1 MTTQRKKRAAIAR
14 AFLGF
19 SLLYAVGCAEKEEN
33 FPKIDESEAQVEG
46 NERNNG
52 NNKFEEKKENRENKE
67 DGENKTD
74 VADSDA
80 AELLGGAT
88 ERFADIFSEEGAK
101 EEAVGFDETLVDEE
115 TRQKYAAD
123 RTTVAPTLARSETEG
138 ADERPKYRLE
148 YKFQPNASLRW
159 NVVHQ
164 VRKKVSYAGKE
175 TTTETS
181 STAFRRWDFGERGAD
196 GNLAAR
202 HEIDRMILRQ
212 NEEGKDPIDFDSE
225 RDLVVPKE
233 IAAFGTEKA
242 IGVVLETFDVNPCGV
257 MSDKKKLVAEYQG
270 REGDSN
276 VLVPFPTE
284 PVAVGDVWTVPY
296 ALYLKGGD
304 EVVRPYRVVER
315 FRLESVDEKFATIS
329 FTTTLMSIVDDP
341 VVEGAL
347 AERLFSGRALFD
359 RERGLT
365 LRTELT
371 FNRRVANAFGFSS
384 YLEYNCQVVEKLI
397 RDDETAESA
406 QDGETA
412 QIAEAARDGESAQ
425 IEEAAQDGES
435 AQGAEAAQ
443 DGESAQ
449 VAEAARDGESAQI
462 AESAQD
468 GESAQVAEAARDG
481 ESAQV
486 AEAAQDGESAQVAEA
501 AQDGGATN

>member
-14 AFLGF
+14 ALLGF

-33 FPKIDESEAQVEG
+33 LSKIGDSGAQVAAE
-46 NERNNG
+46 
-52 NNKFEEKKENRENKE
+52 KENGGSGEVGENAENIKDGKNKE
-67 DGENKTD
+67 NGEDKSN
-74 VADSDA
+74 VADSNA

-88 ERFADIFSEEGAK
+88 DRFVDIFGEEGAK
-101 EEAVGFDETLVDEE
+101 EETPGFDEALVDEE
-115 TRQKYAAD
+115 TRQKYSAD
-123 RTTVAPTLARSETEG
+123 RTTVAPTLAPRSEAEG

-148 YKFQPNASLRW
+148 YKFQPDTSLRW

-196 GNLAAR
+196 GKLAAR

-242 IGVVLETFDVNPCGV
+242 IGVVLETFDINPCGV

-397 RDDETAESA
+397 RDDENSEPAEVGESATTAEPAQDAQTAEVGESA
-406 QDGETA
+406 QDAEPA
-412 QIAEAARDGESAQ
+412 QGGES
-425 IEEAAQDGES
+425 EEAKTPE
-435 AQGAEAAQ
+435 
-443 DGESAQ
+443 
-449 VAEAARDGESAQI
+449 
-462 AESAQD
+462 
-468 GESAQVAEAARDG
+468 
-481 ESAQV
+481 
-486 AEAAQDGESAQVAEA
+486 
-501 AQDGGATN
+501 N

>member
-1 MTTQRKKRAAIAR
+1 MTTQRKKRAAFAR

-33 FPKIDESEAQVEG
+33 FPKIGDTEAQVGTEKQNSG
-46 NERNNG
+46 FGEVGENVKNSENG
-52 NNKFEEKKENRENKE
+52 EN
-67 DGENKTD
+67 GENKGGGESGAG
-74 VADSDA
+74 VADSNA

-88 ERFADIFSEEGAK
+88 DRFADVFSEEGSK
-101 EEAVGFDETLVDEE
+101 EETVGFDETLVDEE
-115 TRQKYAAD
+115 TRQKYSAD
-123 RTTVAPTLARSETEG
+123 RTTVAPTLAPRTETAG

-148 YKFQPNASLRW
+148 YKFQPDSSLRW

-181 STAFRRWDFGERGAD
+181 STAFRRWDFGERGVD
-196 GNLAAR
+196 GKLAAR

-242 IGVVLETFDVNPCGV
+242 IGVVLETFDINPCGV

-284 PVAVGDVWTVPY
+284 EVAVGDVWTVPY

-397 RDDETAESA
+397 RDDEPT
-406 QDGETA
+406 QPGEA
-412 QIAEAARDGESAQ
+412 
-425 IEEAAQDGES
+425 
-435 AQGAEAAQ
+435 
-443 DGESAQ
+443 AQ
-449 VAEAARDGESAQI
+449 VAESTRSGEA
-462 AESAQD
+462 
-468 GESAQVAEAARDG
+468 AQVAEPA
-481 ESAQV
+481 
-486 AEAAQDGESAQVAEA
+486 
-501 AQDGGATN
+501 N

>member
-19 SLLYAVGCAEKEEN
+19 SLLYAVGCAENEEN
-33 FPKIDESEAQVEG
+33 FPKNGDFDAQVKENEG
-46 NERNNG
+46 NSENG
-52 NNKFEEKKENRENKE
+52 KIGEKKENGEDKRSDANKKE
-67 DGENKTD
+67 
-74 VADSDA
+74 VADSNA

-88 ERFADIFSEEGAK
+88 DRFADVFSEEGAS
-101 EEAVGFDETLVDEE
+101 ENALGFDENLVDEE

-123 RTTVAPTLARSETEG
+123 RTTVAPTLAPRTDEAG

-148 YKFQPNASLRW
+148 YKFQPNSSLRW

-196 GNLAAR
+196 GKLAAK

-242 IGVVLETFDVNPCGV
+242 IGVVLETFDINPFGV
-257 MSDKKKLVAEYQG
+257 MSEKKKLVAEYQG

-284 PVAVGDVWTVPY
+284 EVAVGDVWTVPY

-397 RDDETAESA
+397 RDGEAAQTAEVA
-406 QDGETA
+406 QDGEAA
-412 QIAEAARDGESAQ
+412 QTTEV
-425 IEEAAQDGES
+425 AQDGE
-435 AQGAEAAQ
+435 ATQTAEVAQ
-443 DGESAQ
+443 DGEATQ
-449 VAEAARDGESAQI
+449 TAEV
-462 AESAQD
+462 AQD
-468 GESAQVAEAARDG
+468 GEAAK
-481 ESAQV
+481 
-486 AEAAQDGESAQVAEA
+486 
-501 AQDGGATN
+501 

>member
-1 MTTQRKKRAAIAR
+1 
-14 AFLGF
+14 F
-19 SLLYAVGCAEKEEN
+19 
-33 FPKIDESEAQVEG
+33 D
-46 NERNNG
+46 
-52 NNKFEEKKENRENKE
+52 
-67 DGENKTD
+67 
-74 VADSDA
+74 DA
-80 AELLGGAT
+80 
-88 ERFADIFSEEGAK
+88 
-101 EEAVGFDETLVDEE
+101 LVDEE
-115 TRQKYAAD
+115 TRQKYSAD
-123 RTTVAPTLARSETEG
+123 RTLVAPTLAPRTDEAG
-138 ADERPKYRLE
+138 VDERPKYRLE
-148 YKFQPNASLRW
+148 YKFQPNTSLRW

-181 STAFRRWDFGERGAD
+181 STAFRRWDFGERGVD
-196 GNLAAR
+196 GKLAAQ

-242 IGVVLETFDVNPCGV
+242 IGVVLETFDINPCGV
-257 MSDKKKLVAEYQG
+257 MSEKKKLVAEYQG

-315 FRLESVDEKFATIS
+315 FRLESVDDKFATIS

-397 RDDETAESA
+397 RDDEAAEATQNEPVAQTSEETPVEAVA
-406 QDGETA
+406 QDGE
-412 QIAEAARDGESAQ
+412 
-425 IEEAAQDGES
+425 AAQVE
-435 AQGAEAAQ
+435 EN
-443 DGESAQ
+443 AQ
-449 VAEAARDGESAQI
+449 VVEP
-462 AESAQD
+462 
-468 GESAQVAEAARDG
+468 
-481 ESAQV
+481 
-486 AEAAQDGESAQVAEA
+486 
-501 AQDGGATN
+501 TN

>member
-19 SLLYAVGCAEKEEN
+19 SLLYAVGCAENEEK
-33 FPKIDESEAQVEG
+33 FPKNGDSEAQV
-46 NERNNG
+46 
-52 NNKFEEKKENRENKE
+52 KENGRNSENGESGKNVKNGENKE
-67 DGENKTD
+67 SDGNKSE
-74 VADSDA
+74 VADSNA

-88 ERFADIFSEEGAK
+88 DRFADIFSEDGAK

-115 TRQKYAAD
+115 TRQKYSAD
-123 RTTVAPTLARSETEG
+123 RTLVAPTLAPRDAAEG
-138 ADERPKYRLE
+138 PDERPKYRLE
-148 YKFQPNASLRW
+148 YKFQPNSSLRW

-181 STAFRRWDFGERGAD
+181 STAFRRWDFGERDAD
-196 GNLAAR
+196 GKLAAQ

-212 NEEGKDPIDFDSE
+212 NEEGKDPIDFDRE

-242 IGVVLETFDVNPCGV
+242 IGVVLETFDIDPFGV
-257 MSDKKKLVAEYQG
+257 MSEKKKLVAEYQG

-315 FRLESVDEKFATIS
+315 FRLESVDDKFATIS

-397 RDDETAESA
+397 RDEEAAEATQDGAVAQASEETRGEAVA
-406 QDGETA
+406 QDGEAA
-412 QIAEAARDGESAQ
+412 QVEGNAQGSESAQ
-425 IEEAAQDGES
+425 AGEP
-435 AQGAEAAQ
+435 
-443 DGESAQ
+443 
-449 VAEAARDGESAQI
+449 
-462 AESAQD
+462 
-468 GESAQVAEAARDG
+468 
-481 ESAQV
+481 
-486 AEAAQDGESAQVAEA
+486 
-501 AQDGGATN
+501 TN

>member
-1 MTTQRKKRAAIAR
+1 MTTQRKKRAAFAR

-33 FPKIDESEAQVEG
+33 FPKIADSEAQVAAEKRDSDFG
-46 NERNNG
+46 EAGKNEKNG
-52 NNKFEEKKENRENKE
+52 KNSENKK
-67 DGENKTD
+67 GGANGAD
-74 VADSDA
+74 VAASKA

-88 ERFADIFSEEGAK
+88 DRFADVFSEEGSK
-101 EEAVGFDETLVDEE
+101 EETVGFDETLVDEE

-123 RTTVAPTLARSETEG
+123 RTTVAPTLAPRTDETG

-196 GNLAAR
+196 GKLAAR

-242 IGVVLETFDVNPCGV
+242 IGVVLETFDINPCGV

-304 EVVRPYRVVER
+304 DVVRPYRVVER

-371 FNRRVANAFGFSS
+371 FSRRVANAFGFSS

-397 RDDETAESA
+397 RDDET
-406 QDGETA
+406 GTTA
-412 QIAEAARDGESAQ
+412 QTGKTATVAEPAQSGESATVA
-425 IEEAAQDGES
+425 EPAQSGES
-435 AQGAEAAQ
+435 ATVAEPAQ
-443 DGESAQ
+443 SGESAT
-449 VAEAARDGESAQI
+449 VAEPARNGE
-462 AESAQD
+462 
-468 GESAQVAEAARDG
+468 
-481 ESAQV
+481 
-486 AEAAQDGESAQVAEA
+486 
-501 AQDGGATN
+501 

>member
-1 MTTQRKKRAAIAR
+1 MTTQRQKRAAIAR

-33 FPKIDESEAQVEG
+33 FPKNVDSEAQVEQNG
-46 NERNNG
+46 ENEGINAV
-52 NNKFEEKKENRENKE
+52 EASVKKGGNKE
-67 DGENKTD
+67 TGKETD
-74 VADSDA
+74 SNA

-88 ERFADIFSEEGAK
+88 QNFVEIFSEEGAAADS
-101 EEAVGFDETLVDEE
+101 ELAFDENLVDEE
-115 TRQKYAAD
+115 TRQKYSAD
-123 RTTVAPTLARSETEG
+123 RTLVAPTLAPRDSAEG
-138 ADERPKYRLE
+138 PDERPKYRLE
-148 YKFQPNASLRW
+148 YKFQPDTSLRW

-196 GNLAAR
+196 GKLAAR

-242 IGVVLETFDVNPCGV
+242 IGVVLETFDIDPFGV

-284 PVAVGDVWTVPY
+284 EVAVGDVWTVPY

-315 FRLESVDEKFATIS
+315 FRLESVDDKFATIS
-329 FTTTLMSIVDDP
+329 FTTTLTSIVDDP

-397 RDDETAESA
+397 RDDETAGTTQDGKSAQEPGTA
-406 QDGETA
+406 QDGE
-412 QIAEAARDGESAQ
+412 
-425 IEEAAQDGES
+425 AAQGGES
-435 AQGAEAAQ
+435 AQGAETAQ
-443 DGESAQ
+443 DSESA
-449 VAEAARDGESAQI
+449 
-462 AESAQD
+462 
-468 GESAQVAEAARDG
+468 
-481 ESAQV
+481 
-486 AEAAQDGESAQVAEA
+486 
-501 AQDGGATN
+501 N

>member
-1 MTTQRKKRAAIAR
+1 MTIQRKKRAALAR
-14 AFLGF
+14 VLLGF
-19 SLLYAVGCAEKEEN
+19 SLLYAAGCGEKQEN
-33 FPKIDESEAQVEG
+33 ISQVRDSEAQVGEIASDSGLGENRG
-46 NERNNG
+46 NGGNGKNNG
-52 NNKFEEKKENRENKE
+52 GAVKEETKK
-67 DGENKTD
+67 GEN
-74 VADSDA
+74 ASENA
-80 AELLGGAT
+80 AALLGEAT
-88 ERFADIFSEEGAK
+88 DRFAQIFSEEGASA
-101 EEAVGFDETLVDEE
+101 ETVDFDDALVDKE
-115 TRQKYAAD
+115 TREKYAAD
-123 RTTVAPTLARSETEG
+123 RTLVAPTLAPRNDDSSD
-138 ADERPKYRLE
+138 AERPKYRLE
-148 YKFQPNASLRW
+148 YKFQPNSSLRW

-181 STAFRRWDFGERGAD
+181 STAFRRWDFAERTAEGK
-196 GNLAAR
+196 LAAR

-212 NEEGKDPIDFDSE
+212 NEEGKDPIDYDSE

-242 IGVVLETFDVNPCGV
+242 VGVVLETFDINPFGV

-284 PVAVGDVWTVPY
+284 EVAVGDVWTVPY

-304 EVVRPYRVVER
+304 DVVRPYRVVER
-315 FRLESVDEKFATIS
+315 FRLESVDEKFATIT
-329 FTTTLMSIVDDP
+329 FTTTLMSLVDDP

-397 RDDETAESA
+397 RDDETGEAAQNEGTTQEAKIAGAE
-406 QDGETA
+406 
-412 QIAEAARDGESAQ
+412 EAARDAGTTP
-425 IEEAAQDGES
+425 
-435 AQGAEAAQ
+435 
-443 DGESAQ
+443 
-449 VAEAARDGESAQI
+449 V
-462 AESAQD
+462 
-468 GESAQVAEAARDG
+468 
-481 ESAQV
+481 
-486 AEAAQDGESAQVAEA
+486 
-501 AQDGGATN
+501 N

>member
-1 MTTQRKKRAAIAR
+1 MTTQRKKRAAFAR

-33 FPKIDESEAQVEG
+33 AKFCNFGPQVAENGENEAIGKDKEAG
-46 NERNNG
+46 ING
-52 NNKFEEKKENRENKE
+52 EKGENRQNRE
-67 DGENKTD
+67 DEAG
-74 VADSDA
+74 ADSNA
-80 AELLGGAT
+80 AALLGDAT
-88 ERFADIFSEEGAK
+88 DRFADVFSEEGASG
-101 EEAVGFDETLVDEE
+101 EEKLGFDETLVDEE

-123 RTTVAPTLARSETEG
+123 RTTVAPTLARSEAEG

-148 YKFQPNASLRW
+148 YKFQPDASLRW

-196 GNLAAR
+196 GKLAAR

-242 IGVVLETFDVNPCGV
+242 IGVVLETFDINPCGV

-284 PVAVGDVWTVPY
+284 EVAVGDVWTVPY

-329 FTTTLMSIVDDP
+329 FTTTLMTIVDDP

-384 YLEYNCQVVEKLI
+384 YLEYDCQVVEKLI
-397 RDDETAESA
+397 RDDEPTEPA
-406 QDGETA
+406 QTGELAT
-412 QIAEAARDGESAQ
+412 
-425 IEEAAQDGES
+425 
-435 AQGAEAAQ
+435 
-443 DGESAQ
+443 
-449 VAEAARDGESAQI
+449 VA
-462 AESAQD
+462 
-468 GESAQVAEAARDG
+468 
-481 ESAQV
+481 
-486 AEAAQDGESAQVAEA
+486 
-501 AQDGGATN
+501 

>member
-19 SLLYAVGCAEKEEN
+19 SLLYAVGCAENTEI
-33 FPKIDESEAQVEG
+33 FPKNGDSEAQVE
-46 NERNNG
+46 
-52 NNKFEEKKENRENKE
+52 KKEQN
-67 DGENKTD
+67 GENKAIGENAENGKNGKSGENKPD
-74 VADSDA
+74 VADSNA
-80 AELLGGAT
+80 AELLGDAT
-88 ERFADIFSEEGAK
+88 DRFADVFSDEGASD
-101 EEAVGFDETLVDEE
+101 EGTVGFDETLVDEE

-123 RTTVAPTLARSETEG
+123 RTTVAPTLAPRTDEAG

-148 YKFQPNASLRW
+148 YKFQPDTSLRW

-181 STAFRRWDFGERGAD
+181 STAFRRWNFGERGAD
-196 GNLAAR
+196 GKLAAR

-242 IGVVLETFDVNPCGV
+242 IGVVLETFDINPCGV

-329 FTTTLMSIVDDP
+329 FTTTLMTIVDDP

-397 RDDETAESA
+397 RDDEPTEPA
-406 QDGETA
+406 QSGEPATVAETA
-412 QIAEAARDGESAQ
+412 QSGVPAA
-425 IEEAAQDGES
+425 
-435 AQGAEAAQ
+435 
-443 DGESAQ
+443 
-449 VAEAARDGESAQI
+449 
-462 AESAQD
+462 
-468 GESAQVAEAARDG
+468 
-481 ESAQV
+481 V
-486 AEAAQDGESAQVAEA
+486 AEAAQVGEPATVAEA
-501 AQDGGATN
+501 AQVGEPAAVAEAAQSGEP

>member
-14 AFLGF
+14 AFLAF

-33 FPKIDESEAQVEG
+33 FPKIGDSEAQVEENG
-46 NERNNG
+46 RNSEDKTIG
-52 NNKFEEKKENRENKE
+52 GKVESGENRKGGESEN
-67 DGENKTD
+67 D
-74 VADSDA
+74 VADSNA

-88 ERFADIFSEEGAK
+88 DRFVDIFGEEGAK
-101 EEAVGFDETLVDEE
+101 EETLGFDDALVDEE
-115 TRQKYAAD
+115 TRQKYSAD
-123 RTTVAPTLARSETEG
+123 RTTVAPTLAPRTDE
-138 ADERPKYRLE
+138 ADADKRPKYRLE
-148 YKFQPNASLRW
+148 YKFQPDTSLRW

-196 GNLAAR
+196 GKLAAR

-242 IGVVLETFDVNPCGV
+242 IGVVLETFDINPFGV

-284 PVAVGDVWTVPY
+284 EVAVGDVWTVPY

-329 FTTTLMSIVDDP
+329 FVTTLMSIVDDP

-397 RDDETAESA
+397 RDEEIGETETSASNGGATAVAETAQDARVAGTAETAS
-406 QDGETA
+406 DGETA
-412 QIAEAARDGESAQ
+412 QAEES
-425 IEEAAQDGES
+425 
-435 AQGAEAAQ
+435 AEAAQ
-443 DGESAQ
+443 TAGVAQ
-449 VAEAARDGESAQI
+449 EEP
-462 AESAQD
+462 
-468 GESAQVAEAARDG
+468 
-481 ESAQV
+481 
-486 AEAAQDGESAQVAEA
+486 
-501 AQDGGATN
+501 TN

>member
-1 MTTQRKKRAAIAR
+1 MTTQRKKSAAIAR
-14 AFLGF
+14 TFLGF

-33 FPKIDESEAQVEG
+33 FPKNDDSKAQVVEKGGNKGNSESGEG
-46 NERNNG
+46 G
-52 NNKFEEKKENRENKE
+52 KKGENSENRKN
-67 DGENKTD
+67 GEAKTGEAKTG
-74 VADSDA
+74 VADSNA

-88 ERFADIFSEEGAK
+88 DRFVEIFGEEGAK
-101 EEAVGFDETLVDEE
+101 EEALEFDAALVDEE

-123 RTTVAPTLARSETEG
+123 RTTVAPTLAPRTDETG

-196 GNLAAR
+196 GKLAAR

-242 IGVVLETFDVNPCGV
+242 IGVVLETFDINPCGV

-371 FNRRVANAFGFSS
+371 FDRRVANAFGFSS

-397 RDDETAESA
+397 RDDETGTTAQTGKTATVAEPAQSGESA
-406 QDGETA
+406 TVAEPAQSGESATVAEPAQTGETA
-412 QIAEAARDGESAQ
+412 AVAEPARNGESAT
-425 IEEAAQDGES
+425 
-435 AQGAEAAQ
+435 
-443 DGESAQ
+443 
-449 VAEAARDGESAQI
+449 VAEPAI
-462 AESAQD
+462 
-468 GESAQVAEAARDG
+468 
-481 ESAQV
+481 
-486 AEAAQDGESAQVAEA
+486 
-501 AQDGGATN
+501 

>member
-33 FPKIDESEAQVEG
+33 FPKIDNSEAQAG
-46 NERNNG
+46 
-52 NNKFEEKKENRENKE
+52 K
-67 DGENKTD
+67 DGENKE
-74 VADSDA
+74 VAVFGAEGKKSENKENRQGGEGAGENA

-88 ERFADIFSEEGAK
+88 QNFVEIFSEEGAAADA
-101 EEAVGFDETLVDEE
+101 ELAFDENLVDEE

-123 RTTVAPTLARSETEG
+123 RTLVAPTLAPRDAAEG
-138 ADERPKYRLE
+138 PDERPKYRLE
-148 YKFQPNASLRW
+148 YKFQPETSLRW

-196 GNLAAR
+196 GKLAAR

-242 IGVVLETFDVNPCGV
+242 IGVVLETFDIDPFGV

-397 RDDETAESA
+397 RDDETAGTTQKEGTTQDSESA
-406 QDGETA
+406 QGGGAA
-412 QIAEAARDGESAQ
+412 QDNESAQ
-425 IEEAAQDGES
+425 GGEAAQDSES
-435 AQGAEAAQ
+435 AQGGEAAQ
-443 DGESAQ
+443 DSESAQ
-449 VAEAARDGESAQI
+449 GGGAAQDSESAQ
-462 AESAQD
+462 
-468 GESAQVAEAARDG
+468 GG
-481 ESAQV
+481 G
-486 AEAAQDGESAQVAEA
+486 AAQDSGTTRSGEA
-501 AQDGGATN
+501 AN

>member
-19 SLLYAVGCAEKEEN
+19 SLLYAVGCAENEEN
-33 FPKIDESEAQVEG
+33 FPKNGEFEAQTSENG
-46 NERNNG
+46 QNSG
-52 NNKFEEKKENRENKE
+52 NNELEKKVKN
-67 DGENKTD
+67 GENKGND
-74 VADSDA
+74 GNKKEGGADSNA
-80 AELLGGAT
+80 AELLGSAT
-88 ERFADIFSEEGAK
+88 DRFAEIFSEEGAS
-101 EEAVGFDETLVDEE
+101 EEALGFDENLVDEE
-115 TRQKYAAD
+115 TRQKYSAD
-123 RTTVAPTLARSETEG
+123 RTTVAPTLAPRDEAEG
-138 ADERPKYRLE
+138 VDERPKYRLE
-148 YKFQPNASLRW
+148 YKFQPNSSLRW

-181 STAFRRWDFGERGAD
+181 STAFRRWDFGERGVD
-196 GNLAAR
+196 GKLAAQ

-242 IGVVLETFDVNPCGV
+242 IGVVLETFDINPCGV
-257 MSDKKKLVAEYQG
+257 MSEKKKLVAEYQG

-315 FRLESVDEKFATIS
+315 FRLESVDDKFATIS

-397 RDDETAESA
+397 RDDEAAEATQNEPVAQTSEETPVEAVA
-406 QDGETA
+406 QDGE
-412 QIAEAARDGESAQ
+412 
-425 IEEAAQDGES
+425 AAQVE
-435 AQGAEAAQ
+435 EN
-443 DGESAQ
+443 AQ
-449 VAEAARDGESAQI
+449 VVEP
-462 AESAQD
+462 
-468 GESAQVAEAARDG
+468 
-481 ESAQV
+481 
-486 AEAAQDGESAQVAEA
+486 
-501 AQDGGATN
+501 TN

>member
-1 MTTQRKKRAAIAR
+1 MTTQRKKSAAIAR

-19 SLLYAVGCAEKEEN
+19 TLLYAVGCAEKEEN
-33 FPKIDESEAQVEG
+33 FPKIGDSATQVEG
-46 NERNNG
+46 KERNSEKDAVGENTKNG
-52 NNKFEEKKENRENKE
+52 ENRK
-67 DGENKTD
+67 DGGDKTG

-88 ERFADIFSEEGAK
+88 ERFVDIFGEEGAK
-101 EEAVGFDETLVDEE
+101 EETVGFDETLVDEE

-123 RTTVAPTLARSETEG
+123 RTTVAPTLAPRTDEAG
-138 ADERPKYRLE
+138 AAERPKYRLE
-148 YKFQPNASLRW
+148 YKFQPNTSLRW

-181 STAFRRWDFGERGAD
+181 STAFRRWDFGERGDD
-196 GNLAAR
+196 GKLAAR

-212 NEEGKDPIDFDSE
+212 NEEGKEPIDFDSE

-242 IGVVLETFDVNPCGV
+242 IGVVLETFDINPCGV

-284 PVAVGDVWTVPY
+284 EVAVGDVWTVPY

-397 RDDETAESA
+397 RDDEPTQAAQTGESTAVAEPA
-406 QDGETA
+406 QT
-412 QIAEAARDGESAQ
+412 GESAAVAEPAQ
-425 IEEAAQDGES
+425 TEESAAVAEPAQTGES
-435 AQGAEAAQ
+435 AAVAEPAQ
-443 DGESAQ
+443 MGESAA
-449 VAEAARDGESAQI
+449 VAEPAQTGESTAVAEPAQVGESA
-462 AESAQD
+462 AVEEPA
-468 GESAQVAEAARDG
+468 
-481 ESAQV
+481 
-486 AEAAQDGESAQVAEA
+486 
-501 AQDGGATN
+501 N